1 MHSPTRKGRGKANRD
16 KNPSHSYDSF
26 IYRSTFL
33 KGVQGESCESSYNW
47 GKMRTIASE
56 TAFQIALRNYS
67 KEVAGRGGGQYT
79 YNFDER
85 GVHAIKHRIFAEKKF
100 FFFAASLVKVI
111 ASPVTVKDFNAFVDI
126 SRCKNWAHKIFS

>member
-1 MHSPTRKGRGKANRD
+1 MGHDSVSKPTPTKGSVHSPTRKGRGKANRD

-56 TAFQIALRNYS
+56 TAFQIALRNCS
-67 KEVAGRGGGQYT
+67 KELRGKVSILG
-79 YNFDER
+79 D
-85 GVHAIKHRIFAEKKF
+85 FAEWGMCTSKHI
-100 FFFAASLVKVI
+100 FFAEV
-111 ASPVTVKDFNAFVDI
+111 FG
-126 SRCKNWAHKIFS
+126 